1 MAAGQ
6 GTRMRSALPKVAHP
20 LAGRPLVRHV
30 IEAAR
35 EAGVDDCVVVVG
47 SGPEAD
53 AVREAA
59 GPDVRFAV
67 QPQAL
72 GTGNAVESARDSAGD
87 ADFLLIMN
95 GDVPLVLPETLG
107 RLMAAVERTDSAPDL
122 ALLTASVPVEAY
134 GYLELTGDRVTRIVE
149 TKDSDGVDRD
159 ALRHI
164 NAGQYAARASW
175 LWSHLPKID
184 PAPNGER
191 YLTHL
196 ASMAHDE
203 GNAAVAVEA
212 SDPIEVRGINDR
224 IQLAE
229 AEVSMRDRI
238 RRRHMLAGVTIVD
251 PASTFIDAA
260 VGIGSDTTIQ
270 PNTHL
275 QGGTSI
281 GANCNIGPGTLI
293 RDSSIGDAC
302 EIRFSVVEE
311 STVES
316 HVDIG
321 PYSHLRPGSHLC
333 ERVHIGNFAEI
344 KASRLGRGTRMG
356 HFSYIG
362 DATVGDGV
370 NIGAGTITANYDGA
384 NKHHT
389 TIGDGAFIGSDTMLV
404 APVNIGRGAGTSAGS
419 VVTRDVP
426 DGMMAIGSPARIRTK
441 ADADAK
447 EAAAE

>member
-35 EAGVDDCVVVVG
+35 EAGVDDCIVVVG

-59 GPDVRFAV
+59 GSGVRFAV
-67 QPQAL
+67 QARPL
-72 GTGNAVESARDSAGD
+72 GTGNAVECAREAAGD
-87 ADFLLIMN
+87 ADFVLIMN
-95 GDVPLVLPETLG
+95 GDVPLVLPATLR
-107 RLMAAVERTDSAPDL
+107 RLMAAVDGGNDAPDL
-122 ALLTASVPVEAY
+122 ALLTACVPVEAY
-134 GYLELTGDRVTRIVE
+134 GYLELAGDRVKRIVE
-149 TKDSDGVDRD
+149 TKESDDVDRG
-159 ALRHI
+159 AARQI

-175 LWSHLPKID
+175 LWSHLPKIA

-196 ASMAHDE
+196 ASMADE
-203 GNAAVAVEA
+203 DGNAAVAVEA
-212 SDPIEVRGINDR
+212 SESIEVRGINDR

-229 AEVSMRDRI
+229 AASSMRDRI
-238 RRRHMLAGVTIVD
+238 RRRHMLAGVTIAD
-251 PASTFIDAA
+251 PSSTFIDAA
-260 VGIGSDTTIQ
+260 VTIAADTTLE

-275 QGGTSI
+275 QGGTSV
-281 GANCNIGPGTLI
+281 GANCIIGPGTLI

-302 EIRFSVVEE
+302 EIRFTVVEE

-333 ERVHIGNFAEI
+333 DGVHIGNYAEV

-370 NIGAGTITANYDGA
+370 NIGAGTITANYDGT

-404 APVNIGRGAGTSAGS
+404 APVNIGRGARTSAGS

-426 DGMMAIGSPARIRTK
+426 DGMMAIGAPARIRAK

-447 EAAAE
+447 EADPE